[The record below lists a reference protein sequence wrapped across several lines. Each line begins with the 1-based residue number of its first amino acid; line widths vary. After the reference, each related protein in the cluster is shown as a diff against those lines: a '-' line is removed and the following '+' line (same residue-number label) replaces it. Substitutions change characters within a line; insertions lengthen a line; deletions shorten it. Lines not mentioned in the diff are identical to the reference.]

1 MSQKTAVTENISY
14 EIEECQFCGQDVAL
28 GDVPDNILEET
39 GYMVLVGEG
48 SVSHTTEDEGN
59 WDEEFRFELDEDAN
73 NHPNVEGY
81 ILCEDC
87 SQEIHDFDR
96 DTEPFTGNI
105 PELLNP
111 PENGISEAEL
121 KRVLLIGIILIM
133 FFLFCYWFYTVLDI
147 VHKIIFLFF

>member
-39 GYMVLVGEG
+39 GYIVLVGEG

-73 NHPNVEGY
+73 NHPNVEAH

-87 SQEIHDFDR
+87 SKEIHNYDQDAE
-96 DTEPFTGNI
+96 TFTGDI
-105 PELLNP
+105 PDVLKSKGS
-111 PENGISEAEL
+111 GISETEL
-121 KRVLLIGIILIM
+121 RQVLLIGIILISL
-133 FFLFCYWFYTVLDI
+133 LFTILLI
-147 VHKIIFLFF
+147 L